1 MSKTDHDRNLLFGI
15 LALQMDFISRDAL
28 VAAMH
33 AWVLAKEK
41 SLGEILLEQGVLPQ
55 ARRELLEALV
65 EEHLKQHS
73 NDPQQSLAAVSS
85 IGSVEEDLKQ
95 LDDGEV
101 NATLAFVAKARP
113 ERSLGERTTTVGS
126 ATSAGTRFR
135 ILRPYAEGGLGK
147 VSVARDEELSREV
160 ALKEIKARHADNPD
174 SRARFLLEA
183 EITGG
188 LEHPGIVP
196 VYGLGQYADGRPF
209 YAMRFIRGDSL
220 QEAIDRY
227 HASRSGKVRPRRT
240 RRGTPQAPR
249 AFSRRLQRDRLRPQ
263 PGRPAPRPEARQHHA
278 GKVRRNARRR
288 LGSGQGGRP
297 AGGGER
303 RERRPAQTF
312 LRQRV
317 GDARWG
323 RPWGRRST

>member
-1 MSKTDHDRNLLFGI
+1 MDQAHHDRNLLFGI
-15 LALQMDFISRDAL
+15 LALQMDFISREAL
-28 VAAMH
+28 VTAMN

-41 SLGEILLEQGVLPQ
+41 SLGEILLQQGTLPQ
-55 ARRELLEALV
+55 GRRELLEALV
-65 EEHLKQHS
+65 QEHLKQHD

-95 LDDGEV
+95 LGDGDV
-101 NATLAFVAKARP
+101 NATLAFVGTARP
-113 ERSLGERTTTVGS
+113 ERSLGEKTTTVGS
-126 ATSAGTRFR
+126 STSAGMRFR
-135 ILRPYAEGGLGK
+135 ILRPYAEGGLGT

-174 SRARFLLEA
+174 SRARFVLEA

-227 HASRSGKVRPRRT
+227 HDPQAGEVRPGRAGG
-240 RRGTPQAPR
+240 GTPQAAR
-249 AFSRRLQRDRLRPQ
+249 AVSSTSATRSPTPTAGACLHRDLK
-263 PGRPAPRPEARQHHA
+263 PG
-278 GKVRRNARRR
+278 NIM
-288 LGSGQGGRP
+288 LGNTAKRWSS
-297 AGGGER
+297 
-303 RERRPAQTF
+303 T
-312 LRQRV
+312 
-317 GDARWG
+317 GDW
-323 RPWGRRST
+323 PRRSTGRS